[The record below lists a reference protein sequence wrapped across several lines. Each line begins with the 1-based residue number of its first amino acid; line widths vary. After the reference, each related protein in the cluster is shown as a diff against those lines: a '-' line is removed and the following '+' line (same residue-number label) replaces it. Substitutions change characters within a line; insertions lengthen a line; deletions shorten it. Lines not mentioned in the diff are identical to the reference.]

1 MNVTLNRESILV
13 ILMSLVILVGAF
25 YYGNIYLIDSVKE
38 DAEILTDTVRGQKIL
53 MDNYPPEESLKTE
66 YEEALLA
73 KESFLPPG
81 NQATQ

>member
-1 MNVTLNRESILV
+1 MNVKLNRESILV
-13 ILMSLVILVGAF
+13 ILMSLMILVGAF

-66 YEEALLA
+66 YEEA
-73 KESFLPPG
+73 F
-81 NQATQ
+81 